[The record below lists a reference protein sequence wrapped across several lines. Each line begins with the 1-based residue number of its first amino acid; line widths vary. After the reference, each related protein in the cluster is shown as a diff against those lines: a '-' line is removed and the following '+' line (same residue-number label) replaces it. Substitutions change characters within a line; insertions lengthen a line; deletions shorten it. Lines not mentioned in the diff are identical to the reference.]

1 MRKPLLIKL
10 FLAVILVLILL
21 PDSGSKGK
29 PSLTASLPRPKL
41 ILILVIDQLRY
52 DYLVRF
58 RPQFV
63 EGGFNLLLGGANFVD
78 CRYDYTTTA
87 TGPGH
92 ATLLTGA
99 YPNLHGIVG
108 NEWYDRSLR
117 RSVNCVE
124 APTQSTVGGKG
135 MAASPRN
142 LIGSTLGDELRLV
155 SNFESK
161 VVAISLKDRGAILPG
176 GHMANA
182 AYWYDSSSGHF
193 VTSTYYMQ
201 SLPAWATQF
210 NEQLPAKAYC
220 GKKWQVLPETPSG
233 SGRILGEFRPGA
245 NETCPGVR
253 LLGWLGRVLREFR
266 TGASE
271 ACPDERFLAWLD
283 AMPFMTEIELNFARQ
298 AIENEH
304 LGKGP
309 ATDLLTVSLSENDY
323 IGHAFGPY
331 SLQVADVTL
340 RTDRYLADFFK
351 DLDHSVGLKN
361 VWIALSADH
370 GVSPNYQFIEEHHLA
385 EANVQA
391 EGVKRAIERGLSQA
405 FGRDQWVAHISDHYD
420 VYLDAAA
427 LRNHHVDATKAEA
440 VAAEAAGA
448 VPGVIAV
455 FTRTQF
461 LTGNL
466 PVSPLTRKASNSFQS
481 QRSGDVLVIPVPYA
495 VPTPGESST
504 AHGTPWSYDSQ
515 VPLVLWGS
523 AFKPGAYH
531 RPCQPVDLAPTLAAA
546 LGISQPSGAYGQPL
560 IQALK

>member
-1 MRKPLLIKL
+1 LRKPSLIKL
-10 FLAVILVLILL
+10 FLAVILALILL
-21 PDSGSKGK
+21 PDSGSRGK
-29 PSLTASLPRPKL
+29 PSPAASLPRPKL

-124 APTQSTVGGKG
+124 DPTQSTVGGKG
-135 MAASPRN
+135 MPASPRN

-161 VVAISLKDRGAILPG
+161 VIAISLKDRGAILPG

-182 AYWYDSSSGHF
+182 AYWYDSGSGHF

-201 SLPAWATQF
+201 SLPAWASQF
-210 NEQLPAKAYC
+210 NEQSPAKAYC
-220 GKKWQVLPETPSG
+220 GKKWQVLPETPGG
-233 SGRILGEFRPGA
+233 SGRTLSEFRPAA
-245 NETCPGVR
+245 NESCPDGR
-253 LLGWLGRVLREFR
+253 FLGWL
-266 TGASE
+266 
-271 ACPDERFLAWLD
+271 D
-283 AMPFMTEIELNFARQ
+283 ATPFMTEVELNFVLQ

-309 ATDLLTVSLSENDY
+309 ATDLLAVSLSENDY

-351 DLDHSVGLKN
+351 DLDRSVGLDN

-370 GVSPNYQFIEEHHLA
+370 GVSPNYPFIEEHHLA
-385 EANVQA
+385 AANVQPEA
-391 EGVKRAIERGLSQA
+391 VKSAIEEGLSQA
-405 FGRDQWVAHISDHYD
+405 FGKDRWVAHISDHYD
-420 VYLDAAA
+420 VYLDGVA
-427 LRNHHVDATKAEA
+427 LRNHHVDATRAEA

-448 VPGVIAV
+448 VPGVLAV

-466 PVSPLTRKASNSFQS
+466 PNSPLARKASNSFES

-495 VPTPGESST
+495 IPTPGKSST

-523 AFKPGAYH
+523 AFKPGAYPS
-531 RPCQPVDLAPTLAAA
+531 PCQPVDLAPTIAAA
-546 LGISQPSGAYGQPL
+546 LGITQPSGAYGQPL
-560 IQALK
+560 IKALKQNGSPLQ

>member
-1 MRKPLLIKL
+1 
-10 FLAVILVLILL
+10 
-21 PDSGSKGK
+21 
-29 PSLTASLPRPKL
+29 L

-63 EGGFNLLLGGANFVD
+63 EGGFNLLLRGANFVD

-92 ATLLTGA
+92 STLLTGA
-99 YPNLHGIVG
+99 YPNLHGIIG

-124 APTQSTVGGKG
+124 DPSHPTVGGKA
-135 MAASPRN
+135 MPASPRN
-142 LIGSTLGDELRLV
+142 LLGSTLGDELRLV
-155 SNFESK
+155 SNSESK

-193 VTSTYYMQ
+193 ITSTYYMQ

-210 NEQLPAKAYC
+210 NQQLPAQTYC
-220 GKKWQVLPETPSG
+220 GKNWQPLPETPSG
-233 SGRILGEFRPGA
+233 SGRILSEFRPGA
-245 NETCPGVR
+245 NETCPGMR
-253 LLGWLGRVLREFR
+253 FLGWLRGVLGGLR
-266 TGASE
+266 TGANQT
-271 ACPDERFLAWLD
+271 CPDGRFLAWLD
-283 AMPFMTEIELNFARQ
+283 GTPFMTEIELNFARQ
-298 AIENEH
+298 AIKNEH

-309 ATDLLTVSLSENDY
+309 ATDLLIVSLSANDH

-351 DLDHSVGLKN
+351 DVDHSVGLDN

-370 GVSPNYQFIEEHHLA
+370 GVSPNYQFIQEHHLA
-385 EANVQA
+385 VANVQA
-391 EGVKRAIERGLSQA
+391 EDVKSAIERGLSQA
-405 FGRDQWVAHISDHYD
+405 FGKDQWVAHISDHYD
-420 VYLDAAA
+420 VYLDEAA
-427 LRNHHVDATKAEA
+427 LRKHHVDETKAED

-455 FTRTQF
+455 FTRNQF
-461 LTGNL
+461 LTGKL
-466 PVSPLTRKASNSFQS
+466 PASPLALKAANSFQS
-481 QRSGDVLVIPVPYA
+481 QRSGDILVIPVPYA
-495 VPTPGESST
+495 IPTPGESST
-504 AHGTPWSYDSQ
+504 AHGTPWNYDSQ

-523 AFKPGAYH
+523 AFKPGTY
-531 RPCQPVDLAPTLAAA
+531 RNPCQPIDLAPTIAAA
-546 LGISQPSGAYGQPL
+546 LGISQPSDAYGHPL
-560 IQALK
+560 VQALKLR